1 MMKRFLILIIGIIL
15 STGVAGGVEFINN
28 KERDNIVKV
37 EPENVINE
45 VQEKENEPINV
56 IVENAV
62 EEIKEQE
69 EVNELKNDE
78 VLKEDEKLEVKKEN
92 KQTSTSNKQTSN
104 TSNKT
109 N

>member
-45 VQEKENEPINV
+45 VQENENEPINV

-69 EVNELKNDE
+69 EVNLYHR
-78 VLKEDEKLEVKKEN
+78 
-92 KQTSTSNKQTSN
+92 
-104 TSNKT
+104 
-109 N
+109 